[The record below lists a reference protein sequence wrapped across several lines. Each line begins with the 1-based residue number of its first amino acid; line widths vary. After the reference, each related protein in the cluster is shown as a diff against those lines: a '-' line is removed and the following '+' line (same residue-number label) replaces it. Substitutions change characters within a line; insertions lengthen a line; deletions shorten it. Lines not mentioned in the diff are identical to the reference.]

1 MNKPDITNNSD
12 QERRYLKFEPS
23 NVEYRGEGDDKK
35 PYVVGHAAVF
45 DSLSENLGGF
55 RETIERNAFDDVLE
69 DDVRALFNHDSNL
82 ILARTKSGTLK
93 LSLDEKG
100 LRYEFDVP
108 DTTTG
113 RDLLVSLERGD
124 VSQSSFGFTVEQ
136 DSWDKDEDGIHIRSI
151 SKVKRLFDVSPVVY
165 PAYPSADVAKRSLA
179 AAIQTRKAEQDP
191 PVLKLDMFKKRI
203 NLLKLKA

>member
-1 MNKPDITNNSD
+1 MTDIKEVKMNKHYIINNSD
-12 QERRYLKFEPS
+12 QERRYLKFGKPR
-23 NVEYRGEGDDKK
+23 VEYRGEGDDKK
-35 PYVVGHAAVF
+35 PYIVGHAAVF
-45 DSLSENLGGF
+45 DSLSEDLGGF
-55 RETIERNAFDDVLE
+55 RQRIERGAFDDVLE
-69 DDVRALFNHDSNL
+69 DDVRALFNHDPNL

-136 DSWDKDEDGIHIRSI
+136 DSWHKDEDGVHIRSI
-151 SKVKRLFDVSPVVY
+151 SKVKRLYDVSLWKW
-165 PAYPSADVAKRSLA
+165 SK
-179 AAIQTRKAEQDP
+179 
-191 PVLKLDMFKKRI
+191 
-203 NLLKLKA
+203 N